1 VRPET
6 RVGRGREDGAS
17 GDLAWVVPRPAEP
30 ARQNVACPPEL
41 AACGRAAEPILFDA
55 DLEANMRQ

>member
-1 VRPET
+1 V
-6 RVGRGREDGAS
+6 AS

-30 ARQNVACPPEL
+30 ARQNVACALEL

-55 DLEANMRQ
+55 DPEANMRQ